1 MKRPS
6 NIRRLRLAA
15 ELVLALLGLTIG
27 FIVPGYCL
35 DRPFPGLGTTAL
47 VTNSSWVPTG
57 NLNTPRRLHTATRL
71 QDGKVLVVGGR
82 DNDGNF
88 LNSAELYDPAT
99 GAWSI
104 TGSLSTAR
112 IAHTATLLQ
121 SGKVLAAGGG
131 VPPSPPNTAEVYDPA
146 TGTWSATGSLAA
158 AHSGHAAI
166 LIPNGKVLVVGG
178 TAGFSM
184 LNNAELYD
192 PVAGT
197 WGPAGNPTWSRIGH
211 TATLLQNGSVL
222 VAGGIVGPYDADIEF
237 PAASTAELYDP
248 GSGSWR
254 TVGSAIRLYSHTATL
269 LPSGK
274 VLMAGGFNVQAT
286 CAGCL
291 AVTRRDAELYDP
303 AGEAWSFTGSLL
315 VGHVGHTASLS
326 PSGKVLV
333 AGGGFDGADG
343 EAELYDPDSGL
354 WTATSSLSVG
364 RAGHRATL
372 LLNGNVLV
380 EGGTGVQ
387 PALNSAELYEDVAPP
402 VTIGPGFTGAWY
414 DPAQSGHGL
423 FVEILPNN
431 RVFVGWFTFNPAGT
445 QQAWFVGVGT
455 YSGNTATITPVS
467 LPTGGRWIPN
477 FDPSQILNNPWGT
490 LTLTFTDR
498 DHGKVDFNSVLGYGT
513 GSMSLT
519 RLTQPAGFSPL
530 ATSIGPAGAV
540 AADKFGSVYFSSPN
554 LVFKLDSQGS
564 LTRVA
569 GNVTAGYS
577 GDGGP
582 ATQALLNF
590 PSTYPEMQRDPIDF
604 SELVGGLAVD
614 SAGNLYIADAYNNR
628 VRKVDSN
635 GIITTVAGD
644 GTRGNSGDGGLATN
658 ARFWWPQG
666 VARDS
671 ASNLYIADSN
681 GTLRKVTPD
690 GIIAT
695 LTRNNCGPGFLGPG
709 LCAPEE
715 IAVDSGSNVYVTDG
729 YCRVREVRRDG
740 SVFTVAGDDRHPSHG
755 FAFTCGYYGDG
766 APATSAALEYPYSV
780 AVDGSGNLYIA
791 DTYNS
796 CIRKVDTVGVITTI
810 AGACTSPGFSGDGGP
825 ATSARLNLPH
835 GVAVDTA
842 GTVYV
847 ADTGNNRLRKIS
859 PDGTVTTVA
868 GDGSTKLYELAAS
881 GTIGPAFTGAWYD
894 PTQSGH
900 GLFVEVLPDNRLF
913 VGWFTFNPAGTQQA
927 WFVGVGTYSGNTAT
941 ITPVSLPTGGRWIPN
956 FDPNQIVNNL
966 WGTLTFTFTDCNH
979 GKVDFNSVLGYGT
992 GNMNLTR
999 LTQPAGLTC
1008 P

>member
-1 MKRPS
+1 MKPLTSIPGAMVDVVSGLMETIVRKNGWLLS
-6 NIRRLRLAA
+6 LLLLSATSALAA
-15 ELVLALLGLTIG
+15 NHGVGIGDDCPFHPGLILTNGCFAPDALTINVGDSVG
-27 FIVPGYCL
+27 FGVYADLVDTGPHNVVADDGSFRCARGCDGEGGDGTPADYTSQWHFTRTFNSPGIVHYH
-35 DRPFPGLGTTAL
+35 DEA
-47 VTNSSWVPTG
+47 
-57 NLNTPRRLHTATRL
+57 
-71 QDGKVLVVGGR
+71 
-82 DNDGNF
+82 
-88 LNSAELYDPAT
+88 
-99 GAWSI
+99 
-104 TGSLSTAR
+104 
-112 IAHTATLLQ
+112 
-121 SGKVLAAGGG
+121 
-131 VPPSPPNTAEVYDPA
+131 
-146 TGTWSATGSLAA
+146 
-158 AHSGHAAI
+158 GHASGVI
-166 LIPNGKVLVVGG
+166 VV
-178 TAGFSM
+178 
-184 LNNAELYD
+184 
-192 PVAGT
+192 
-197 WGPAGNPTWSRIGH
+197 
-211 TATLLQNGSVL
+211 Q
-222 VAGGIVGPYDADIEF
+222 
-237 PAASTAELYDP
+237 
-248 GSGSWR
+248 
-254 TVGSAIRLYSHTATL
+254 
-269 LPSGK
+269 
-274 VLMAGGFNVQAT
+274 
-286 CAGCL
+286 
-291 AVTRRDAELYDP
+291 
-303 AGEAWSFTGSLL
+303 GEAPF
-315 VGHVGHTASLS
+315 A
-326 PSGKVLV
+326 
-333 AGGGFDGADG
+333 
-343 EAELYDPDSGL
+343 
-354 WTATSSLSVG
+354 
-364 RAGHRATL
+364 
-372 LLNGNVLV
+372 
-380 EGGTGVQ
+380 
-387 PALNSAELYEDVAPP
+387 
-402 VTIGPGFTGAWY
+402 IGPGITGAWY

-423 FVEILPNN
+423 FVEILPGN
-431 RVFVGWFTFNPAGT
+431 RVFVGWFTFNPTGT
-445 QQAWFVGVGT
+445 QQSWLVGTGT
-455 YSGNTATITPVS
+455 YSGNTATIAPVS

-477 FDPSQILNNPWGT
+477 FDPSQIVNNLWGT

-498 DHGKVDFNSVLGYGT
+498 DHGKVDFNSTLGYGT
-513 GSMSLT
+513 GSMNLT

-530 ATSIGPAGAV
+530 ATSIGPVGAV
-540 AADKFGSVYFSSPN
+540 AADQFGNVYFSSPN

-569 GNVTAGYS
+569 GNVIAGYS

-666 VARDS
+666 VAIDS
-671 ASNLYIADSN
+671 AGNLYVADSN

-695 LTRNNCGPGFLGPG
+695 LTWNNCGPGFLRPG

-740 SVFTVAGDDRHPSHG
+740 SVFTVAGDDRHPDGG
-755 FAFTCGYYGDG
+755 FAFNCGYSGDG
-766 APATSAALEYPYSV
+766 GAATNAALSNSPYSV

-796 CIRKVDTVGVITTI
+796 CIRRVDTAGVITTI

-881 GTIGPAFTGAWYD
+881 GTIGPAFTGTWYD

-900 GLFVEVLPDNRLF
+900 GLFVEVLRDNRLF